1 MGEHMKTFYLY
12 NADSVSESDLLKG
25 EKAFV
30 IGTKEQGRSDLDGAV
45 KEFPFHVKIV
55 KRFPE
60 MINQNYLGLPG
71 EHGHILQPAIIERV

>member
-1 MGEHMKTFYLY
+1 MKTFYLY
-12 NADSVSESDLLKG
+12 NADNVSESDLLEG

-30 IGTKEQGRSDLDGAV
+30 IGTKGQGRSDLDAAV

-60 MINQNYLGLPG
+60 MINQNYLGVSS
-71 EHGHILQPAIIERV
+71 ENSHILQPAIIERV